1 MTLALTLWRA
11 GGALAAPLLPL
22 WLARRAR
29 RGKEFPAR
37 LGERRGITGLDRP
50 RGTLLWLHAAS
61 VGESLSA
68 LPLIEALRR
77 ARPGLSVLVTSGTV
91 TSARLLAS
99 RLGGTAAAPD
109 TSGAMPASPWL
120 THQVAP
126 LDVPAWASRFLD
138 HWRPDAAVFVE
149 SEIWPAMLAALRARK
164 VPSALVNA
172 RLSARSAA
180 RWAWARAA
188 AREALDTFEVI
199 LAQTGAD
206 ADRLSALTG
215 WPVTSPGNLKN
226 AAPPLPADAVELARL
241 QALLGDRPAWVAA
254 STHPGEEE
262 RVLAAHA
269 IACADRPDLL
279 LILAPRH
286 PERGEAVAAL
296 AARDGHPAARRAPR
310 RSLGQ
315 DPSGPVWVADTLGEL
330 GLWYRLARGAFLGGS
345 LVPHG
350 GQNPLEPA
358 RLGRPVAFGPHTAN
372 FAEVTTSLLAA
383 GAATRVADEA
393 ALASWVEKLISNGNW
408 AAKAGAAGAM
418 VAGGG
423 TAGRETAALDQ
434 TLAALLRLLPE
445 EGCTAG

>member
-11 GGALAAPLLPL
+11 GGALAAPFLPP
-22 WLARRAR
+22 WLSRRAR

-37 LGERRGITGLDRP
+37 LGERRGIAGLARP
-50 RGTLLWLHAAS
+50 PGPLLWLHAAS

-68 LPLIEALRR
+68 LPLVAALRE
-77 ARPGLSVLVTSGTV
+77 ARPDLSVLVTTGTV
-91 TSARLLAS
+91 TSARLLAQ
-99 RLGGTAAAPD
+99 RLGGADAAPD
-109 TSGAMPASPWL
+109 TSGAMPASRWL
-120 THQVAP
+120 LHQAAP
-126 LDVPAWASRFLD
+126 LDVAAWAGRFLD
-138 HWRPDAAVFVE
+138 HWHPDAAVFVE
-149 SEIWPAMLAALRARK
+149 SELWPTMLAALRGRR
-164 VPSALVNA
+164 VPAALVNA
-172 RLSARSAA
+172 RLSERSAA
-180 RWAWARAA
+180 RWAWARSA
-188 AREALDTFEVI
+188 AREALDTFSVI

-206 ADRLSALTG
+206 AERLSALTG

-226 AAPPLPADAVELARL
+226 AAPPLPADAAELARL
-241 QALLGDRPAWVAA
+241 QALVGDRPAWVAA

-269 IACADRPDLL
+269 MACAARPGLL

-296 AARDGHPAARRAPR
+296 AHAAPR

-315 DPSGPVWVADTLGEL
+315 GPAGPVWVADTLGEL

-358 RLGRPVAFGPHTAN
+358 RLGSPVAFGPHTAN
-372 FAEVTTSLLAA
+372 FAEATTLLLSA

-393 ALASWVEKLISNGNW
+393 GLAAWVEHVISDDEW
-408 AAKAGAAGAM
+408 AAKAGAAGA
-418 VAGGG
+418 VA
-423 TAGRETAALDQ
+423 AGRETAALDQ
-434 TLAALLRLLPE
+434 TLAALLPLLPKQ
-445 EGCTAG
+445 GHTAR

>member
-11 GGALAAPLLPL
+11 GGTLAAPLLPL

-29 RGKEFPAR
+29 RGKEFPTR
-37 LGERRGITGLDRP
+37 LGERRGIAGLARP
-50 RGTLLWLHAAS
+50 PGPLLWLHAAS

-68 LPLIEALRR
+68 LPLIAALRG

-91 TSARLLAS
+91 TSARLLAT
-99 RLGGTAAAPD
+99 RIGGPTAEPD
-109 TSGAMPASPWL
+109 SSGAMPASPWL
-120 THQVAP
+120 VHQVAP
-126 LDVPAWASRFLD
+126 LDVPGWTTRFLD

-149 SEIWPAMLAALRARK
+149 SEIWPAMLAALRERQ
-164 VPSALVNA
+164 VPAALVNA

-180 RWAWARAA
+180 RWGWAPAA
-188 AREALDTFEVI
+188 AREALGTFRVI
-199 LAQTGAD
+199 LAQTSAD
-206 ADRLSALTG
+206 AERLSALAG
-215 WPVTSPGNLKN
+215 HSVTSPGNLKN
-226 AAPPLPADAVELARL
+226 AAPPLPANAEELSRL
-241 QALLGDRPAWVAA
+241 DALLGDRPVWIAG

-269 IACADRPDLL
+269 IARASRPDLL

-286 PERGEAVAAL
+286 PERGAAVAAL
-296 AARDGHPAARRAPR
+296 AAEAGLAAPR

-345 LVPHG
+345 LIPHG

-372 FAEVTTSLLAA
+372 FSEATASLLAA

-393 ALASWVEKLISNGNW
+393 ALAAWVENLISDEQW
-408 AAKAGAAGAM
+408 AAKAGAAGAL
-418 VAGGG
+418 
-423 TAGRETAALDQ
+423 TAGRETAALDL
-434 TLAALLRLLPE
+434 TLAALLPLLPE

>member
-11 GGALAAPLLPL
+11 GGVLAAPLLPP

-29 RGKEFPAR
+29 LGKEFAAR
-37 LGERRGITGLDRP
+37 LGERRGLTPLARP
-50 RGTLLWLHAAS
+50 DGPLLWLHAAS

-68 LPLIEALRR
+68 LPLIAALRS
-77 ARPGLSVLVTSGTV
+77 ARPALSVLVTSGTV
-91 TSARLLAS
+91 TSARLLAR
-99 RLGGTAAAPD
+99 RLGGADATPD
-109 TSGAMPASPWL
+109 LSGTMPASPWL

-126 LDVPAWASRFLD
+126 LDVPAWAARFLD

-149 SEIWPAMLAALRARK
+149 SEIWPTMLAALRARG
-164 VPSALVNA
+164 VPAALVNA

-180 RWAWARAA
+180 RWAFAA
-188 AREALDTFEVI
+188 ATAREALATFSVV
-199 LAQTGAD
+199 LAQTRAD
-206 ADRLSALTG
+206 AERLSALAG
-215 WPVTSPGNLKN
+215 RSVTSPGNLKN
-226 AAPPLPADAVELARL
+226 AAPPLPADAAELARL
-241 QALLGDRPAWVAA
+241 QALLGDRPVWAAA

-269 IACADRPDLL
+269 IACRALPGLL

-286 PERGEAVAAL
+286 PERGGEVAVL
-296 AARDGHPAARRAPR
+296 AAAAPPGAPR

-315 DPSGPVWVADTLGEL
+315 DPSGPVWIADTLGEL

-358 RLGRPVAFGPHTAN
+358 RLGRPVVFGPHTAN
-372 FAEVTTSLLAA
+372 FAEATAALLEA

-393 ALASWVEKLISNGNW
+393 GLAAWVERLISDHNW
-408 AAKAGAAGAM
+408 AVEAGAAAAM
-418 VAGGG
+418 AAGGG
-423 TAGRETAALDQ
+423 AAGQDTAALDQ
-434 TLAALLRLLPE
+434 TLAALLPLLPK
-445 EGCTAG
+445 EGHTAG